1 MRRGRPLRPGSAQHA
16 PASTGSALPGRALP
30 DPLKLA
36 ALELLSGNFT
46 VGFGIHSCYI
56 GTELCG
62 PRWEGSHGRL
72 EGVGAAGQG
81 VGMRRRSTLE
91 EAQPR
96 ALQASVASSA
106 KWKPQLLC
114 QHQRKAWRSQE
125 TVWCFPSV
133 R

>member
-1 MRRGRPLRPGSAQHA
+1 MPQPVLAQHF
-16 PASTGSALPGRALP
+16 LGRALP
-30 DPLKLA
+30 EPLKLA

-46 VGFGIHSCYI
+46 VGFGIHSHHI

-62 PRWEGSHGRL
+62 LCWEGSHGRL

-81 VGMRRRSTLE
+81 LGVGRRSTLE

-96 ALQASVASSA
+96 ALQASVASSVT
-106 KWKPQLLC
+106 WKPRLLC
-114 QHQRKAWRSQE
+114 QCQRKALRSWE
-125 TVWCFPSV
+125 TVWCFPSA